1 MSGGGPRGLLEL
13 ACRMGIAPSYVDLRG
28 ITHQASPPTLQAV
41 IAAMGLAADDEQA
54 VADSIRAHDQGRWSA
69 LVEPT
74 TVCWVGDG
82 PSVVLRRPLAVAT
95 GVVEIVLELE
105 QGGTERHVV
114 PEEGFVELERSTV
127 EGVDH
132 VAQRVRLDRVLPIGA
147 HRVHAFD
154 GTRTGTGLL
163 LVAPRRAP
171 SPGRGWGV
179 FAPLYGLRRSGSDR
193 PADLGDLGALADW
206 VADLGGRLVATLPL
220 LATFDGEVSPY
231 LPVSRLAWNERL
243 LHLTDLPEWVSDAP
257 PGTTEGDLIDPQA
270 DACRSRA
277 ALRAAAAALSPAR
290 RAELDRFIEARPHLD
305 ELARWRAAVD
315 ATGPVPVGRPLP
327 AVDPAHVLAHRYG
340 QWAMETQMG
349 ALHDRLDRRGVA
361 LNLDLPL
368 GVHGQ
373 GFDVWHAPSLF
384 TPGASVGAPP
394 DDFFTGGQNWGF
406 PPLLPTASR
415 ASGHE
420 YLRSA
425 LAHQFRHAGVVRVD
439 HVMGLHRL
447 WWVPSGAAATEGA
460 YVHYP
465 AEELAALVTLEAARA
480 GTAVVGEN
488 LGTVPPEV
496 GDLLRE
502 HNLIGM
508 YATQFELLDAP
519 HARPPTPD
527 TFAVVNTHDMA
538 PFAAFWEEAD
548 PGLRD
553 RIFDQLGRDG
563 QGASGEDPLE
573 VLEALLGWLG
583 QSEAI
588 AVVVTLEDLWGE
600 LRPQNRPGTG
610 PEEPNWRRRMTRTLE
625 EIRADGDLVAR
636 LGRLR
641 AARSEVRP

>member
-1 MSGGGPRGLLEL
+1 M
-13 ACRMGIAPSYVDLRG
+13 
-28 ITHQASPPTLQAV
+28 
-41 IAAMGLAADDEQA
+41 
-54 VADSIRAHDQGRWSA
+54 
-69 LVEPT
+69 
-74 TVCWVGDG
+74 
-82 PSVVLRRPLAVAT
+82 
-95 GVVEIVLELE
+95 
-105 QGGTERHVV
+105 
-114 PEEGFVELERSTV
+114 
-127 EGVDH
+127 
-132 VAQRVRLDRVLPIGA
+132 
-147 HRVHAFD
+147 
-154 GTRTGTGLL
+154 
-163 LVAPRRAP
+163 
-171 SPGRGWGV
+171 
-179 FAPLYGLRRSGSDR
+179 
-193 PADLGDLGALADW
+193 
-206 VADLGGRLVATLPL
+206 
-220 LATFDGEVSPY
+220 
-231 LPVSRLAWNERL
+231 
-243 LHLTDLPEWVSDAP
+243 
-257 PGTTEGDLIDPQA
+257 
-270 DACRSRA
+270 
-277 ALRAAAAALSPAR
+277 
-290 RAELDRFIEARPHLD
+290 
-305 ELARWRAAVD
+305 
-315 ATGPVPVGRPLP
+315 
-327 AVDPAHVLAHRYG
+327 
-340 QWAMETQMG
+340 
-349 ALHDRLDRRGVA
+349 
-361 LNLDLPL
+361 
-368 GVHGQ
+368 
-373 GFDVWHAPSLF
+373 
-384 TPGASVGAPP
+384 
-394 DDFFTGGQNWGF
+394 
-406 PPLLPTASR
+406 
-415 ASGHE
+415 
-420 YLRSA
+420 
-425 LAHQFRHAGVVRVD
+425 RVD

-502 HNLIGM
+502 HHLIGM

-548 PGLRD
+548 PGLRA

-600 LRPQNRPGTG
+600 QRPQNRPGTG